1 MYMASLPS
9 SVPGGCPRQTGRGCA
24 LFRLMFFLNEVSS
37 APCWRRSVCAAV
49 HARRKKQGNS
59 SIAGACLQHTDSVRP
74 RRRLLRCACTVSAAK
89 RRHAARLFF
98 TEGPCAAAAPLRSR
112 HAGPSFSVSHALA
125 MSVHRC
131 FHVMAAAMIARSR
144 SMPSTSTVPYVLCVT
159 RQRKFC
165 VCFCIVRSFLSRSA
179 RAQACRS

>member
-9 SVPGGCPRQTGRGCA
+9 SVPGGCPRQTGRSCA

-37 APCWRRSVCAAV
+37 APGWRP
-49 HARRKKQGNS
+49 
-59 SIAGACLQHTDSVRP
+59 SVRP
-74 RRRLLRCACTVSAAK
+74 RRCFLRCACSVPAAK
-89 RRHAARLFF
+89 RRHAARLLFA
-98 TEGPCAAAAPLRSR
+98 EGPCAAAASLLSR

-131 FHVMAAAMIARSR
+131 FHVIAAAMMARSR
-144 SMPSTSTVPYVLCVT
+144 STPSTSTVPYALCVT

-165 VCFCIVRSFLSRSA
+165 VCFCIVRSFLRRSA